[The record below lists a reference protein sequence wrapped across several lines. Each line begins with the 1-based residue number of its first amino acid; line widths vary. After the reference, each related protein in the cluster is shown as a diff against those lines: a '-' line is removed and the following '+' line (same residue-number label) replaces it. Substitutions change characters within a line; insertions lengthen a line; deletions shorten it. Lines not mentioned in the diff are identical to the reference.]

1 MSPDDLRL
9 GLEQAKF
16 VTDLVKYI
24 ATLASSSILV
34 LATFLGRVQK
44 PLDKGSMIAG
54 VALMLGCI
62 VLCSIH
68 LFFFGIIRP
77 WREKPTPVAIP
88 GESLTK
94 PYIIMSGLVF
104 LTFLGGMFFLGI
116 SVIRTL

>member
-1 MSPDDLRL
+1 MPPDDLRL

-24 ATLASSSILV
+24 ATLASSSVLV

-54 VALMLGCI
+54 VALLLGCI
-62 VLCSIH
+62 VFCSMH

-77 WREKPTPVAIP
+77 WGEKPTPVASP

-94 PYIIMSGLVF
+94 PYVTISALIF
-104 LTFLGGMFFLGI
+104 LTFLGGMLFLGI